1 VFAEIDAAVF
11 LIEGWGG
18 MTGEG
23 RRGIKAV
30 EVAGQI
36 LDHLARAQTSVALRD
51 LAAAGRM
58 SPGKVHRY
66 LASFLASGFA
76 RQDPDTRQYALGPL
90 AMRLGLAALNSYQPL
105 RDAIALQHELRDRF
119 DETFVLSVW
128 GAQGPTIVHVEESSQ
143 PIIMTMRV
151 GAVLPIL
158 ATASGLAFAAF
169 LPRHFTEPLIRT
181 AIKAK
186 DGLNLFARDF
196 ATVDRL
202 IVQVRKQG
210 YAFNE
215 GHLLPG
221 VSAVAF
227 PLFDRAKTLV
237 GVLAV
242 MGRHERVNPRD
253 GAEMVAYLKKATSKF
268 SPWGQVPVSVSGP

>member
-1 VFAEIDAAVF
+1 
-11 LIEGWGG
+11 
-18 MTGEG
+18 MQGE

-30 EVAGQI
+30 EVAGRI
-36 LDHLARAQTSVALRD
+36 LDHLARAQTPVALRE

-66 LASFLASGFA
+66 LASFLASGLA

-105 RDAIALQHELRDRF
+105 RDSIALQRELRDRL
-119 DETFVLSVW
+119 DETLVLSVW
-128 GAQGPTIVHVEESSQ
+128 GAQGPTIVQVEESSQ
-143 PIIMTMRV
+143 PIIMTMRI

-158 ATASGLAFAAF
+158 ATATGLAFAAF

-181 AIKAK
+181 ELNAQ

-196 ATVDRL
+196 ATIDRL
-202 IVQVRKQG
+202 IKQVRKQG

-215 GHLLPG
+215 GHLMPG
-221 VSAVAF
+221 VSAAAF
-227 PLFDRAKTLV
+227 PLIDRTTTLV
-237 GVLAV
+237 AVLTV

-253 GAEMVAYLKKATSKF
+253 GAEMIAYLKKATRNF
-268 SPWGQVPVSVSGP
+268 SQ